1 MMSKCSWL
9 NRSSGEV
16 KPYRVLV
23 VDDEDSVRASIAR
36 FLKSR
41 GYEAVTEDSGA
52 AALARLSHEH
62 FDIMLCD
69 IRMPSLSGLDVL
81 SHALRLHSALAGLML
96 TAVNEAST
104 ATEALS
110 LGAMGYLV
118 QPVELAGLWG
128 A

>member
-1 MMSKCSWL
+1 MLVSDTVSPVHQPIVARPS

-52 AALARLSHEH
+52 AALARLSPEH

-69 IRMPSLSGLDVL
+69 IRMPSLSGLAGC
-81 SHALRLHSALAGLML
+81 SHPLPP
-96 TAVNEAST
+96 
-104 ATEALS
+104 ATDPPL
-110 LGAMGYLV
+110 L
-118 QPVELAGLWG
+118 
-128 A
+128 